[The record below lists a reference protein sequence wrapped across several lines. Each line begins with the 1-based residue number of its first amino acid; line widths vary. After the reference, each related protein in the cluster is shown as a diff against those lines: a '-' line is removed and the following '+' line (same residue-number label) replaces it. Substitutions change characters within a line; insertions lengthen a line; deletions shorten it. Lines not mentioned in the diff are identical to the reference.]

1 MKRIICAA
9 LALIMCAG
17 IAAASSGCG
26 CKKSNNSSNSADTS
40 GNSGNK
46 PGYRNEPTNPD
57 FQDGEFGFYRL
68 NDKEVILTQ
77 YNGKGG
83 DITIPETVQGAKV
96 SVIGSNVF
104 QKKEVKS
111 VKFPKT
117 ITEIQKYAFSGCQ
130 TLTEIAIPE
139 GVKTIGNN
147 AFWNCKKLTKIT
159 LPKTL
164 KNIGWNAFSATG
176 IKSITIPASN
186 TLTSLNDKVF
196 FQCADL
202 AEVTIPLNITQ
213 IADTTFDECS
223 NDLTIKAY
231 TGSYAVSYAKAHKYK
246 VVEMK
251 RK

>member
-77 YNGKGG
+77 YNGK
-83 DITIPETVQGAKV
+83 DKNITIPETAQGAKV
-96 SVIGSNVF
+96 CVIGSNVF
-104 QKKEVKS
+104 QNNDLETV
-111 VKFPKT
+111 T
-117 ITEIQKYAFSGCQ
+117 IPQGVTEIQKYSFSGCQ
-130 TLTEIAIPE
+130 NLKEINIPE

-147 AFWNCKKLTKIT
+147 AFWNCRNLTKIT
-159 LPKTL
+159 LPSTIK
-164 KNIGWNAFSATG
+164 KMGWNAFSATG
-176 IKSITIPASN
+176 IKSIELPESDVLSSID
-186 TLTSLNDKVF
+186 DKVF
-196 FQCADL
+196 FQCFDL
-202 AEVTIPLNITQ
+202 SEVTVPLNITK
-213 IADTTFDECS
+213 IADSAFEDCS
-223 NDLTIKAY
+223 PELTIKAY
-231 TGSYAVSYAKAHKYK
+231 TGSYGVSFAKAHNYK
-246 VVEMK
+246 LVEMK

>member
-9 LALIMCAG
+9 LALVMCAG
-17 IAAASSGCG
+17 VAVGASGCG
-26 CKKSNNSSNSADTS
+26 CKKSDKTASTVNTS
-40 GNSGNK
+40 GGGNQ

-57 FQDGEFGFYRL
+57 FQEGEFGFYRL

-83 DITIPETVQGAKV
+83 DITIPESAQGSTV

-104 QKKEVKS
+104 QNKDVKS

-130 TLTEIAIPE
+130 SLTEVAIPE

-147 AFWNCKKLTKIT
+147 AFWNCKNLTKIT
-159 LPKTL
+159 LAKTL

-176 IKSITIPASN
+176 IKSITIPESD
-186 TLTSLNDKVF
+186 TLSSLKEKVF

-202 AEVTIPLNITQ
+202 AEVTIPLNITE
-213 IADTTFDECS
+213 IADNTFAECS
-223 NDLTIKAY
+223 DDLTIKAY
-231 TGSYAVSYAKAHKYK
+231 TGSYAVSFAKSHNYK
-246 VVEMK
+246 LVEMK